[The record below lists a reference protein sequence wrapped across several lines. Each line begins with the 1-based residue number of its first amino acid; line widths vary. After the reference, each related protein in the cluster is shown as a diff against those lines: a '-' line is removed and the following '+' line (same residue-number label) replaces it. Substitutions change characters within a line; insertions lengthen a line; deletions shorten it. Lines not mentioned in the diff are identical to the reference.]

1 MPKSRPSGTPY
12 AASST
17 SKPPKPL
24 VYFVDESLDSLTV
37 VEALR
42 AAGAIVERLTDHF
55 AKGTPDETWL
65 AHAGR
70 CNWIVL
76 TRDKRIRYRQL
87 EKLAL
92 TEAKVRAFVFTGG
105 NVTVKDTAAILVRAL
120 PHIVR
125 LCRTQTGPFIY
136 HIGLAGK
143 PHRVS

>member
-1 MPKSRPSGTPY
+1 M
-12 AASST
+12 
-17 SKPPKPL
+17 
-24 VYFVDESLDSLTV
+24 

-42 AAGAIVERLTDHF
+42 AAGASVERLTDHF

-70 CNWIVL
+70 RNWIVL

-87 EKLAL
+87 EKLSL

-105 NVTVKDTAAILVRAL
+105 NVTMKDTASILVKAL
-120 PHIVR
+120 PHITKV
-125 LCRTQTGPFIY
+125 CRIQAGPFIY

-143 PHRVS
+143 PREVAR